1 MKRLLSLF
9 AFLLGEAVI
18 IVSFLLWGGG
28 TATDIL
34 ALNMVVCSLIYC
46 LFFVDVLVPW
56 VNWSDKA
63 QKSIGSMGVRW
74 FITWV
79 YAALAVAVMLVC
91 NLWLVTSFELQ
102 LILHCVLFFLLLL
115 GFTGVLHASGKVAER
130 YVQESQCRQGVQEMK
145 QAVRGLKDA
154 AEGCAQLPASCMR
167 RINDLEDGLRYLSPS
182 DNWEARSLERQ
193 FVETVESIA
202 IALPG
207 YAADQEKVDAAFKKA
222 ERLYANRKSLYS
234 N

>member
-18 IVSFLLWGGG
+18 IVSFLLWRGEA
-28 TATDIL
+28 ATGVL
-34 ALNMVVCSLIYC
+34 ALNMVVSSLIYC

-63 QKSIGSMGVRW
+63 KRSIGSMGLRW
-74 FITWV
+74 FVTWV

-91 NLWLVTSFELQ
+91 NLWLVVSFELQ

-115 GFTGVLHASGKVAER
+115 GFAGVLHASGKVAER

-145 QAVRGLKDA
+145 QAVRRLKEA
-154 AEGCAQLPASCMR
+154 AEDCAQLPESCMR
-167 RINDLEDGLRYLSPS
+167 RINDLEDRLRYLSPS
-182 DNWEARSLERQ
+182 DNGEARSLERQ
-193 FVETVESIA
+193 FVKAVESITV
-202 IALPG
+202 ALPG
-207 YAADQEKVDAAFKKA
+207 YAADQEKIDAALKKA
-222 ERLYANRKSLYS
+222 ERLYENRKSMYS